1 MADLIVALDFP
12 DAPAAI
18 AMLDQLP
25 DGIAVKVGSI
35 MAARAGVGFVRGL
48 VASGYPVFLD
58 VKWHDIPSTVAGAVS
73 AAADLGVEMVTVHA
87 AGGAAMLHAA
97 VEAAAGRIRIVAVTV
112 LTSHDAASY
121 AAVTGRDNV
130 SIEGEVLR
138 LATLAI
144 AAGVSGVVCS
154 PAEIAAVRAIVGTGR
169 IVVPGIR
176 RDEDAPGDQRRTA
189 TPEAAVAA
197 GATHLVVGRPITAA
211 ADPAAAFAEFL
222 AAIGRTAS

>member
-1 MADLIVALDFP
+1 MAELIVALDFP
-12 DAPAAI
+12 DAPAAV

-48 VASGYPVFLD
+48 VASGHPVFFD
-58 VKWHDIPSTVAGAVS
+58 MKWHDIPNTVAGAVS

-87 AGGAAMLHAA
+87 AGGEAMLRAA
-97 VEAAAGRIRIVAVTV
+97 VDAAAGRVRIVGVTV

-130 SIEGEVLR
+130 RIADEVSR
-138 LATLAI
+138 LASLAI

-154 PAEIAAVRAIVGTGR
+154 PEEISSVRTIVGAGR

-176 RDEDAPGDQRRTA
+176 RDEDAPGDQRRVA

-211 ADPAAAFAEFL
+211 ADPAAAYAAFL
-222 AAIGRTAS
+222 ALTRET